1 MSLDQS
7 QFEDFVRAHNPLMVT
22 KADSP
27 ARWHGSKDAIK
38 KYEENPYAHPWTV
51 GAWEG
56 WKAATAASEKRI
68 KELEQLL
75 AQEQLNV
82 LSRAYDDSKKWIEK
96 TFDSNR
102 QTGRTTK
109 QMLAAPQNAVYVWC
123 NDWMKYPH
131 KLAMSIGR
139 GDLRVVG
146 KRWLQSHSWRGL
158 QFSGLVVD
166 HDTRLT
172 QQELDAIHEICIRSS
187 LAYPALLFHQ
197 LP

>member
-1 MSLDQS
+1 MIQTA
-7 QFEDFVRAHNPLMVT
+7 FEDFVRAHNPLMVT

-75 AQEQLNV
+75 AQEQ
-82 LSRAYDDSKKWIEK
+82 SKTVHSWSDH
-96 TFDSNR
+96 TLDSNR

-109 QMLAAPQNAVYVWC
+109 QMLEAPQNAVYVWC
-123 NDWMKYPH
+123 NDRTEYPH
-131 KLAMSIGR
+131 KLALTMGR
-139 GDLRVVG
+139 GDLRVVP
-146 KRWLQSHSWRGL
+146 KRWLQSHSWRGCQL
-158 QFSGLVVD
+158 DGLVVD

-172 QQELDAIHEICIRSS
+172 REDVDAIYEICIRSS
-187 LAYPALLFHQ
+187 LTHPALLPHQ